1 MVKSKLSISDQIIKA
16 LDGRTQ
22 RWLSF
27 EARIGE
33 AEISKKLKGKLKWTD
48 EELGRIEERLNF
60 KIERPNKN
68 HAKNISAK
76 N

>member
-1 MVKSKLSISDQIIKA
+1 MEKALVKDRVKLSIVDQITRA

-33 AEISKKLKGKLKWTD
+33 SELSKKMNEVMDFTD
-48 EELGRIEERLNF
+48 EELERISTRLNF
-60 KIERPNKN
+60 TFE
-68 HAKNISAK
+68 
-76 N
+76 

>member
-1 MVKSKLSISDQIIKA
+1 MEKTLLSIPDQVKLA

-33 AEISKKLKGKLKWTD
+33 SELSKKMNG
-48 EELGRIEERLNF
+48 ELEFTEAELERIGQRLNVDL
-60 KIERPNKN
+60 KK
-68 HAKNISAK
+68 
-76 N
+76 

>member
-1 MVKSKLSISDQIIKA
+1 MEKAVAIKNAKPFISIPDQIRKA

-33 AEISKKLKGKLKWTD
+33 SELSKKMNGELDFTED
-48 EELGRIEERLNF
+48 ELSRIAIRLNF
-60 KIERPNKN
+60 SFKY
-68 HAKNISAK
+68 
-76 N
+76 